1 MTFARNERLVLCD
14 TALAAGPDAST
25 LDEGWTVADLVAH
38 LHIRES
44 DPLAAM
50 GIMVPALA
58 GLTARHMDA
67 ALQRYGF
74 EGLLEIVRN
83 GPGRWSPLRL
93 PGVDEKANGT
103 EMFIHHEDIRRGGG
117 GLRPAPRELG
127 STVEDALWRSAGM
140 AKLVFRSAP
149 EHELRRAGGSP
160 QRVLHSAAQLSG
172 SRHEAAAAAADVLV
186 VDEHLGAVGLL
197 VDAGEPEGRPA
208 TRTVPYDLEETLEPV
223 PMQCRVH
230 VARRQ
235 PGQRRDHDAHGRERV
250 ALSDVQMRDEIG
262 DRPALVERGGVRSGG
277 QCGVAQDEPL
287 ITGEGHVSTLQ
298 TRRNHSVGCGVD
310 RNERPFREGT
320 RRLSRACR
328 GRSWCSAPRHVAAG
342 GPDLRQTRPEC
353 AVTRCFGP
361 GERIQRLTNT

>member
-1 MTFARNERLVLCD
+1 MTFAHDERLALCD
-14 TALAAGPDAST
+14 IALAAGPDAST

-50 GIMVPALA
+50 GIMVPPLA

-117 GLRPAPRELG
+117 GLVPAPRELG

-149 EHELRRAGGSP
+149 VGVVLERSDVSGAELRAKAG
-160 QRVLHSAAQLSG
+160 
-172 SRHEAAAAAADVLV
+172 
-186 VDEHLGAVGLL
+186 
-197 VDAGEPEGRPA
+197 
-208 TRTVPYDLEETLEPV
+208 TRTVTLVGKPSELTLYIS
-223 PMQCRVH
+223 
-230 VARRQ
+230 
-235 PGQRRDHDAHGRERV
+235 GRRDAAEVRVVGDPDAVATFESVRV
-250 ALSDVQMRDEIG
+250 GM
-262 DRPALVERGGVRSGG
+262 
-277 QCGVAQDEPL
+277 
-287 ITGEGHVSTLQ
+287 
-298 TRRNHSVGCGVD
+298 
-310 RNERPFREGT
+310 
-320 RRLSRACR
+320 
-328 GRSWCSAPRHVAAG
+328 
-342 GPDLRQTRPEC
+342 
-353 AVTRCFGP
+353 
-361 GERIQRLTNT
+361 

>member
-1 MTFARNERLVLCD
+1 MTFAHDERLALCD
-14 TALAAGPDAST
+14 TALTAGPDAST

-50 GIMVPALA
+50 GIMVPPLA

-117 GLRPAPRELG
+117 GLVPAPRELG

-149 EHELRRAGGSP
+149 VGVVLERSDVPGAELRAKAG
-160 QRVLHSAAQLSG
+160 
-172 SRHEAAAAAADVLV
+172 
-186 VDEHLGAVGLL
+186 
-197 VDAGEPEGRPA
+197 
-208 TRTVPYDLEETLEPV
+208 TRTVTLVGKPSELTLYIS
-223 PMQCRVH
+223 
-230 VARRQ
+230 
-235 PGQRRDHDAHGRERV
+235 GRRDAAEVRVVGEPDAVATFESVRV
-250 ALSDVQMRDEIG
+250 GM
-262 DRPALVERGGVRSGG
+262 
-277 QCGVAQDEPL
+277 
-287 ITGEGHVSTLQ
+287 
-298 TRRNHSVGCGVD
+298 
-310 RNERPFREGT
+310 
-320 RRLSRACR
+320 
-328 GRSWCSAPRHVAAG
+328 
-342 GPDLRQTRPEC
+342 
-353 AVTRCFGP
+353 
-361 GERIQRLTNT
+361 